1 MTRLS
6 LKLQREDFS
15 IIANDASKNKQ
26 ITSIAG
32 KMEHRLSDIKHRL
45 LDMKHRLL
53 DLKKLF
59 KRYENM
65 KEDGNVDLHA
75 NKIITKKK
83 GIKRRAVC
91 QPVGGSPN
99 KRPSSP
105 PSPSIPEPSF
115 PVPVATRAA
124 SPSELSVSNTLKQR
138 SRTFPNQGN

>member
-1 MTRLS
+1 MDSVFHEL
-6 LKLQREDFS
+6 
-15 IIANDASKNKQ
+15 IA
-26 ITSIAG
+26 
-32 KMEHRLSDIKHRL
+32 DIEYRHEC
-45 LDMKHRLL
+45 HG
-53 DLKKLF
+53 KLF
-59 KRYENM
+59 KKYENM
-65 KEDGNVDLHA
+65 KEDGDVVDLHA